1 MGKGICHISL
11 CSEQLAGEELQGGN
25 SNALDT
31 PRVRVGYEMVDNLLI
46 SNKPEWNSSFI
57 KNAHKISRIFPDF
70 VCKSNRFFSSFLIT
84 VTIWY
89 NGSYTLMAKPVR
101 APESHYPI
109 ILSLVSVIP
118 FWSCSGIHRAG
129 VCQLINWIW
138 QIDYG
143 RTQQPFCFY
152 PTGIHLRN
160 KRVITR
166 QK

>member
-1 MGKGICHISL
+1 M
-11 CSEQLAGEELQGGN
+11 
-25 SNALDT
+25 
-31 PRVRVGYEMVDNLLI
+31 RVGYEMVDNLLI
-46 SNKPEWNSSFI
+46 SNKREWNSSFI

-70 VCKSNRFFSSFLIT
+70 ICKSNRFFSSFLIT

-138 QIDYG
+138 QIDCG

-152 PTGIHLRN
+152 QQEFTWGTREWLPARN
-160 KRVITR
+160 KLSALLSSTTAI
-166 QK
+166 KGNDN